1 MKTSQAM
8 PTGTT
13 PVATRLDARLL
24 ARSEASAKRLGL
36 TMSGLLQVSLS
47 TYLDG
52 QDQLVAVDEIAQAAA
67 AIRDAVTLLNNRDSS
82 LAARVEALTEAL
94 KSVGSEA
101 L

>member
-52 QDQLVAVDEIAQAAA
+52 QDQLVAVAEIAQAAA
-67 AIRDAVTLLNNRDSS
+67 AIRRSGASQQQRFEPRSS
-82 LAARVEALTEAL
+82 RRSTYRSAQICRQ
-94 KSVGSEA
+94 
-101 L
+101 

>member
-1 MKTSQAM
+1 MKTSLTM

-47 TYLDG
+47 KYLDR
-52 QDQLVAVDEIAQAAA
+52 QDQMVAVNEITQAAA
-67 AIRDAVTLLNNRDSS
+67 LIRDAVKLLNDRDAS
-82 LAARVEALTEAL
+82 LSQRVDNLTEAI
-94 KSVGSEA
+94 KSAGSEA